1 MRDEIHRFWVELL
14 YHFDELL
21 HCIHLKAFIASL
33 PVAYA
38 TYFLGDWHLLEVYF
52 FVSVLDLLL
61 GVAYAVKR
69 KKFSWRKVHSW
80 SVKIL
85 VHFSTVVVVG
95 VMAHVVSTAL
105 RHDVYILDAYV
116 AVLTVIEIASVIKNA
131 RALQLPVP
139 SILAALVAVVH
150 KKAHK
155 HVFSVLDEEVP
166 ENIKKEMEK
175 ANEDL
180 KTDPGKDK

>member
-14 YHFDELL
+14 HHFDELL
-21 HCIHLKAFIASL
+21 YCIHIKAFIASL

-38 TYFLGDWHLLEVYF
+38 THFLGDWHLLEVYF
-52 FVSVLDLLL
+52 SVSVLDLLL

-85 VHFSTVVVVG
+85 VHFSTVAVVG
-95 VMAHVVSTAL
+95 VMAYVVSIAL
-105 RHDVYILDAYV
+105 RHGVYMLDAYV
-116 AVLTVIEIASVIKNA
+116 AVLTVIEIASVVKNA

-155 HVFSVLDEEVP
+155 RADDLLDDYTYGL
-166 ENIKKEMEK
+166 II
-175 ANEDL
+175 AFGSGDAI
-180 KTDPGKDK
+180 